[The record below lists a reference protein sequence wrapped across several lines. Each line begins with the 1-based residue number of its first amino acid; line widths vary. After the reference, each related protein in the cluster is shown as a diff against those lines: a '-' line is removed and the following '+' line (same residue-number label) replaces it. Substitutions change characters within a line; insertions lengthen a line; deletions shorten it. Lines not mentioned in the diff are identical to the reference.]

1 MKNSL
6 LNNPAF
12 RYIFEIIVIVFSV
25 TLSFY
30 IQKVLL
36 DKEKL
41 ELKNIGLIGVIDD
54 LNRDQQIFD
63 GSIKYCHRR
72 IRDIDTILDLNIE
85 CNTNKLNSVRR
96 YFGFFRKTEILIR
109 WFQRVLL
116 NISKIKIYLS

>member
-6 LNNPAF
+6 INKTAF

-41 ELKNIGLIGVIDD
+41 ELKNIGLMGVIDD
-54 LNRDQQIFD
+54 MKRDQANF
-63 GSIKYCHRR
+63 KVFNMR
-72 IRDIDTILDLNIE
+72 
-85 CNTNKLNSVRR
+85 
-96 YFGFFRKTEILIR
+96 
-109 WFQRVLL
+109 
-116 NISKIKIYLS
+116 

>member
-6 LNNPAF
+6 LNKPAF

-41 ELKNIGLIGVIDD
+41 ELKNIFYVSESDKGDHTNKHVHML
-54 LNRDQQIFD
+54 
-63 GSIKYCHRR
+63 
-72 IRDIDTILDLNIE
+72 IDT
-85 CNTNKLNSVRR
+85 NTDMTYKEIG
-96 YFGFFRKTEILIR
+96 FGLG
-109 WFQRVLL
+109 
-116 NISKIKIYLS
+116 